1 MDNKELLI
9 RIKVEK
15 DDNFIDFYRDPE
27 THKISLCSKEHCAV
41 LPDLTGMETT
51 DLFSLLEPLG
61 DKLEFPD
68 DAETDEQLL
77 KEGEVNEPAE
87 NQ

>member
-1 MDNKELLI
+1 MDKEHLI

-27 THKISLCSKEHCAV
+27 THKISLCSKEHCAE
-41 LPDLTGMETT
+41 LPDLTGLETT
-51 DLFSLLEPLG
+51 NLFSLLEPMG

-68 DAETDEQLL
+68 EAETAEQPL
-77 KEGEVNEPAE
+77 KEEEVNEPE
-87 NQ
+87 N